1 MLRLKQELDNLKVPD
16 ITQKQKNKF
25 AVDIDHALDILLQAL
40 VEEKKITIQSIQS
53 LFLAIE
59 AYSQ

>member
-25 AVDIDHALDILLQAL
+25 AVDIDHALDILL
-40 VEEKKITIQSIQS
+40 
-53 LFLAIE
+53 
-59 AYSQ
+59 